1 MVELSCTHCQR
12 RNGRST
18 MDEMRVCRSCKGTTD
33 MKRNK
38 RLAGPTDSP
47 MTCFSRSFE
56 SSEKEGD
63 VALLCVVKEAKLS

>member
-1 MVELSCTHCQR
+1 
-12 RNGRST
+12 
-18 MDEMRVCRSCKGTTD
+18 

-47 MTCFSRSFE
+47 MTYFSGSIE